1 MSHLF
6 FRVKIKMSRFRSPVK
21 LGLHEEPIYWMSK
34 FGAEVKL
41 SLEVKLRHGIH
52 FNNPSVSIDGSMVKQ
67 GWIWSHVN
75 SLECPCYGSQF
86 KLLAQE
92 LIIMSL
98 DFPELRHFSNKQ
110 PALNVCMR
118 SRSRLRSL

>member
-1 MSHLF
+1 
-6 FRVKIKMSRFRSPVK
+6 MSRFRSQAK
-21 LGLHEEPIYWMSK
+21 LGLHEEPMYWMSK

-52 FNNPSVSIDGSMVKQ
+52 FNPSMSIDGSMVKQ
-67 GWIWSHVN
+67 GWISSHIN
-75 SLECPCYGSQF
+75 SLEYPCYGSQF

-92 LIIMSL
+92 LIIISL

-118 SRSRLRSL
+118 VKIKVKIPVGLTFQFALCP